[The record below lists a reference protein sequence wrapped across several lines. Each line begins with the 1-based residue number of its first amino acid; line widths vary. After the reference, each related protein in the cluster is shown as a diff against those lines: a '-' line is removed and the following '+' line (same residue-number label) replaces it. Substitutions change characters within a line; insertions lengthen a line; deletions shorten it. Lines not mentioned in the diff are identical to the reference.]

1 MPRRVLIAEI
11 LIPEPRC
18 CSIGTSTV
26 YDRLA
31 RCELP
36 VAVARIGTTYK
47 IKRAVLEGELA
58 MDRQS
63 SWVHFEWGHR
73 RTEKAGTRVKS
84 QIRRVLVKNGLPKD
98 EPA

>member
-31 RCELP
+31 RCEFP
-36 VAVARIGTTYK
+36 VSVARIGRTYK
-47 IKRAVLEGELA
+47 IKRAVLEAGAGDGPAKLLGPLRMGTE
-58 MDRQS
+58 
-63 SWVHFEWGHR
+63 
-73 RTEKAGTRVKS
+73 TEKAGTRVKS